1 MQIEGEES
9 QYEMISLL
17 SFNNEDNS
25 FEIIN
30 YTDAWK
36 GLAGGDEIKNLDHQD
51 LMNYMR
57 SGMLFTISN
66 FKFYRFYPA
75 TSHAC
80 IQNHKQHKSR
90 F

>member
-51 LMNYMR
+51 LMNYM
-57 SGMLFTISN
+57 
-66 FKFYRFYPA
+66 
-75 TSHAC
+75 
-80 IQNHKQHKSR
+80 
-90 F
+90 